1 MNIYREA
8 KLAERVRPAYLRHQ
22 LSYRVLKALR
32 TPVHCE
38 RGSSLIASKTL
49 EVPFKSIF
57 ELCHTGTKANI

>member
-8 KLAERVRPAYLRHQ
+8 KLAERVRPAYKTPTVLPC
-22 LSYRVLKALR
+22 LKALR